1 VYTFT
6 IYEIVFSLKTSVLHT
21 VGYINKYY
29 ILYTAG
35 IGIEYGSKAGNIF
48 NIMFLKIPSDQTTIL
63 QIIINF
69 QNKYFYIYIFT
80 VTAKLW
86 QISSETHTEARFP
99 HVCESPATKLRCDI
113 QFTNE
118 KMYSSF
124 FNSIQNFTSTQ
135 CYEGSQS
142 SKTDTNTHP
151 QLQNYPPF
159 QDFIT
164 YYCNNTFTIQYS
176 LGYYYRK

>member
-1 VYTFT
+1 MVQKLGISSTLCFWKSPLIKQLYCKLLLIFRINIFTFT
-6 IYEIVFSLKTSVLHT
+6 FLLWLQSYDRSHQKHTLKPGLHM
-21 VGYINKYY
+21 Y
-29 ILYTAG
+29 
-35 IGIEYGSKAGNIF
+35 
-48 NIMFLKIPSDQTTIL
+48 
-63 QIIINF
+63 
-69 QNKYFYIYIFT
+69 
-80 VTAKLW
+80 
-86 QISSETHTEARFP
+86 
-99 HVCESPATKLRCDI
+99 VCESPATKLRCDI
-113 QFTNE
+113 QFTND

-135 CYEGSQS
+135 CYEESQS

-151 QLQNYPPF
+151 QLQTYPPF